1 MVQHKGL
8 GRSLESFGEG
18 KGLEAFFS
26 APLAEASTKT
36 TPLQTIP
43 IEKIAVNRQ
52 QPRTEF
58 EDAPLQDLANSIRKE
73 GVLQPLIVSPL
84 PDGRYELIA
93 GERRLR
99 ASRLAGLTE
108 VPVVIR
114 SVEQDKMLELA
125 LVENIQRE
133 DLNPIEEARGYQSL
147 IERFQVTQADVAERV
162 GKSREHVANITRLLK
177 LPKLIQEDV
186 VTGRMSVGHARALL
200 ALPTAQDQLNFR
212 ERILKETLTVRDVEE
227 MMQQRTGTARKK
239 FSNLNKKNL
248 SPQMKLL
255 LDNMQG
261 KLGTKVRIQT
271 AATEGRGQIIIEYF
285 SLQDLDRIYRKIT
298 L

>member
-1 MVQHKGL
+1 MAQHKGL
-8 GRSLESFGEG
+8 GGR
-18 KGLEAFFS
+18 GLEAFFS
-26 APLAEASTKT
+26 APTPAEVITQVGAAQTGAVT
-36 TPLQTIP
+36 TIP

-58 EDAPLQDLANSIRKE
+58 DDAALQDLSRSIAKE
-73 GVLQPLIVSPL
+73 GVLQPLLVTPL
-84 PDGRYELIA
+84 SDGRYELIA

-99 ASRLAGLTE
+99 ASRLAGLAE

-114 SVEQDKMLELA
+114 TVEQDKMLELA

-133 DLNPIEEARGYQSL
+133 NLNPIEEALGYQAL
-147 IERFQVTQADVAERV
+147 IEQFQLTQADTAERV
-162 GKSREHVANITRLLK
+162 GKSREHVANATRLLK
-177 LPKLIQEDV
+177 LPKLIQEDIS
-186 VTGRMSVGHARALL
+186 TGRMSVGHARALL
-200 ALPTAQDQLNFR
+200 ALPTTQDQLNMR
-212 ERILKETLTVRDVEE
+212 ERVLKETLTVRDVEA
-227 MMQQRTGTARKK
+227 MLQQRSGVSKK
-239 FSNLNKKNL
+239 KNSNSNKKNL

-271 AATEGRGQIIIEYF
+271 AITEGRGQIIIEYF